1 MGKVVENVIKC
12 MYVSQTDYDRIEIYK
27 DVHFEKHE
35 HAHKPCCSIDGDL
48 CITSIYETTE
58 KQLEFLRV

>member
-12 MYVSQTDYDRIEIYK
+12 IHVSQTDCNRIEIYE

-48 CITSIYETTE
+48 CITSKYETIE
-58 KQLEFLRV
+58 RRFEFLRV